1 LGQVIRQGFDE
12 LSGVVLGL
20 LDELLGESVVVDRII
35 DVVVETRKGMGEG
48 ERDIGEEGLLGRAF
62 LVGYADEA
70 RELETLDRDGVRVL
84 MRGGAHAFHD
94 LAEHLEV
101 RHHHVGIGLFKLRG
115 AVVAREDSDGR
126 DTGAVGGGDVM
137 LHVADE
143 SGFLRFETVLDKEVA
158 DVSGLVTD
166 AGVDGFKVVIDAH
179 VTALDVK
186 GLRVNAGEDETT
198 DALGLTEVQ
207 EVKGVRDESDRL
219 VRGLEG
225 IAEVILKLIEVGL
238 GEDTSVI
245 VGVRELELVAELLA
259 VKRGAAVLSE
269 DVVRGFQSESEVV
282 NERARPVEDDVFEHG
297 RDRAPRS
304 GRA

>member
-1 LGQVIRQGFDE
+1 
-12 LSGVVLGL
+12 VVLGL
-20 LDELLGESVVVDRII
+20 LDELLRESVVVDRII
-35 DVVVETRKGMGEG
+35 DVVVEARKGMGEG
-48 ERDIGEEGLLGRAF
+48 ERDIGEEGLLGCAF
-62 LVGYADEA
+62 LVGDADEA
-70 RELETLDRDGVRVL
+70 RELEALDRDGVRVL

-101 RHHHVGIGLFKLRG
+101 RHHHVGISLFELRG

-126 DTGAVGGGDVM
+126 DPGAVGRGDVM

-143 SGFLRFETVLDKEVA
+143 SGFLRFEAVLDKEVT

-186 GLRVNAGEDETT
+186 GLRVNAGEDEAT
-198 DALGLTEVQ
+198 DALRLTEVQ
-207 EVKGVRDESDRL
+207 EVESVRDESDRL
-219 VRGLEG
+219 VRSLEG

-269 DVVRGFQSESEVV
+269 DVVRGFQGESEVV

-304 GRA
+304 GRGRA

>member
-1 LGQVIRQGFDE
+1 
-12 LSGVVLGL
+12 
-20 LDELLGESVVVDRII
+20 
-35 DVVVETRKGMGEG
+35 
-48 ERDIGEEGLLGRAF
+48 
-62 LVGYADEA
+62 
-70 RELETLDRDGVRVL
+70 
-84 MRGGAHAFHD
+84 
-94 LAEHLEV
+94 
-101 RHHHVGIGLFKLRG
+101 LFELRG
-115 AVVAREDSDGR
+115 AVVARKDSDGR
-126 DTGAVGGGDVM
+126 DPGAVGGGDVM
-137 LHVADE
+137 LHVANE
-143 SGFLRFETVLDKEVA
+143 SSFLRFEAVLDKEVA

-198 DALGLTEVQ
+198 DALRLTEVQ
-207 EVKGVRDESDRL
+207 EVESVRDESDRL

-269 DVVRGFQSESEVV
+269 DVVRGFQGESEVV